1 MEFAPGQDEPKL
13 STRRRASKH
22 RCSSDV
28 DKRPK
33 SRVLSVKVSW
43 IVVIPE
49 HGDPNTKEDTDL
61 RHGWPLARIAQT
73 ISEWSAVAKRE

>member
-1 MEFAPGQDEPKL
+1 
-13 STRRRASKH
+13 
-22 RCSSDV
+22 
-28 DKRPK
+28 
-33 SRVLSVKVSW
+33 VKVSW